1 MMNLQEILAVVRP
14 IAWGAGDILMQYY
27 NAPDSL
33 DIQSKGDEGNVTAAD
48 LAANDFILQQLQA
61 HFPTAEFGYLS
72 EEVEDSTHRLGKEW
86 VWIIDPMDGTSNFI
100 DRSGQFA
107 VHIGLTYQQRPVLGV
122 VGCPV
127 RGVLFQAIQGLG
139 AFMEDRDGNQ
149 TQIHVSP
156 QDQLDQMVLVASGSH
171 RSELMDKVIRQ
182 LPIGAEILV
191 GSLGI
196 KLTTI
201 AEGRADFYLSIS
213 GNKSAPKDWDYCAP
227 EIILSEAGGRLSR
240 FDGSDLTYNNLEIR
254 QFGAILGSNGNC
266 HAQLC
271 ERSQEAL
278 ALFR

>member
-27 NAPDSL
+27 NAPENL
-33 DIQSKGDEGNVTAAD
+33 EIRSKGDEGNVTAAD
-48 LAANDFILQQLQA
+48 LAANDFILQQLQQ
-61 HFPTAEFGYLS
+61 HFPPEEFGYLS
-72 EEVEDSTHRLGKEW
+72 EEEEDSTHRLAKEW

-107 VHIGLTYQQRPVLGV
+107 VHIGLAYQHRPVLGV

-127 RGVLFQAIQGLG
+127 RGVLFQAIQGQG
-139 AFMEDRDGNQ
+139 AFVEDRDGNQ
-149 TQIHVSP
+149 TAIHVSP

-266 HAQLC
+266 HHQLC

-278 ALFR
+278 SLFR